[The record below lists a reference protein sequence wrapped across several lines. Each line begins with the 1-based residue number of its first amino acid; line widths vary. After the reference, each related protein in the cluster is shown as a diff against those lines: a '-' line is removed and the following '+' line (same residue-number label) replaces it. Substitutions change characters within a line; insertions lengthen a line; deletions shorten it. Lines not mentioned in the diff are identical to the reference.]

1 MHKGRPSSA
10 NGGRGSYLFSK
21 VFIGKEG
28 GRGSNM
34 VKIVRTSF
42 IDAPLSCVG

>member
-10 NGGRGSYLFSK
+10 NGGRGSDLFSK
-21 VFIGKEG
+21 VFFIGKEG

-42 IDAPLSCVG
+42 IDCPLS